1 MTVYAA
7 PLPGTTFDLRTY
19 SVAKK
24 GADLTLTPPIL
35 PGKQGV
41 PATYTA
47 AWAGLSPYSN
57 YLGLVNYG
65 ATGAYTVVDVVTQ
78 ADVKPG
84 TPLNTVVPTITGTPE
99 VGKRLIAT
107 PGTWDVAGLHFTY
120 QWQVNGVNIPGET
133 RASHRVAT
141 SDQGKALTVVVTA
154 TKGTLPPGT
163 ATSAAIT
170 VKFASATGLA
180 LSRTVLR
187 SSQHTTATVK
197 VTSGAAVLPAGT
209 VEITLNGRSLAS
221 LPIAAGS
228 SGVVTYRL
236 PRQGSGSYTVRAT
249 FVPTAADTVASSTS
263 PPKRYV
269 VIF

>member
-1 MTVYAA
+1 MT
-7 PLPGTTFDLRTY
+7 
-19 SVAKK
+19 
-24 GADLTLTPPIL
+24 
-35 PGKQGV
+35 
-41 PATYTA
+41 
-47 AWAGLSPYSN
+47 
-57 YLGLVNYG
+57 YG
-65 ATGAYTVVDVVTQ
+65 ATSPCAVVNVVTQ

-99 VGKRLIAT
+99 VGKLLIAT
-107 PGTWDVAGLHFTY
+107 PGTWDVAGLHFAY
-120 QWQVNGVNIPGET
+120 QWQVHGVNISGET
-133 RASHRVAT
+133 RANFRS
-141 SDQGKALTVVVTA
+141 
-154 TKGTLPPGT
+154 

-180 LSRTVLR
+180 LSRTVL
-187 SSQHTTATVK
+187 SPSQHTAATVK

-228 SGVVTYRL
+228 SGAVTYRL
-236 PRQGSGSYTVRAT
+236 PKQGSGVFTVRTT
-249 FVPTAADTVASSTS
+249 FVPTAADTVAGSTS

>member
-1 MTVYAA
+1 MT
-7 PLPGTTFDLRTY
+7 
-19 SVAKK
+19 
-24 GADLTLTPPIL
+24 
-35 PGKQGV
+35 
-41 PATYTA
+41 
-47 AWAGLSPYSN
+47 
-57 YLGLVNYG
+57 YG
-65 ATGAYTVVDVVTQ
+65 ATSPCAVVNVVTQ

-99 VGKRLIAT
+99 VGKLLIAT
-107 PGTWDVAGLHFTY
+107 PGTWDVAGLHFAY
-120 QWQVNGVNIPGET
+120 QWQVHGVNIPGET
-133 RASHRVAT
+133 RANFRSAT
-141 SDQGKALTVVVTA
+141 S
-154 TKGTLPPGT
+154 

-180 LSRTVLR
+180 LSRTVL
-187 SSQHTTATVK
+187 SPSQHTAATAK

-228 SGVVTYRL
+228 SGAVTNRL
-236 PRQGSGSYTVRAT
+236 PKQDSGVYPVRTT
-249 FVPTAADTVASSTS
+249 FVPTAADTVAGSTS